1 MTFQERSKEVAKHFL
16 QTVVVVDDQAFLS
29 LDESPPVIT
38 DLQIIEPKKGGKTG
52 TKATPETGSTASPQH
67 QTSKDPVHELD
78 AKRLIDQFAEIGL
91 ICAVLRPNQGENPLD
106 KTLKAAKRSDIVV
119 LDWQIYK
126 DDGEICIRIINDI
139 ITKDSSEGNRL
150 RLIAIYTG
158 EKELHKI
165 AENIS
170 SRVTAQPYGPLH
182 KDKDTYV
189 RIAGPLRITVFGKN
203 TSLSVEREQIVS
215 QQDLPDRL
223 ISEFSKM
230 TRGIVS
236 NVSLNALSV
245 LRDNT
250 HELLS
255 TFHSKLDAPFLAH
268 RALLPEPDDATEHL
282 VSLIASELR
291 SILQEYDV
299 GQEAN
304 EDILKA
310 WLGTN
315 ISSLGEILDVHTQQ
329 YQEEEKSNKIIKIL
343 YNLLTSNDQTK
354 WNNIAAQGIH
364 KKQFLKR
371 ACELFCNSNAQKL
384 EDEFSRLHSVKT
396 RYKFHEPI
404 PHLTLGTIV
413 LKEKIYRSQTL
424 SSNETEYLLCVQ
436 PACLSVRLKEGET
449 NFPFIPLKVVEQ
461 GEAAHFIIKDKETFI
476 RLQRDLKPP
485 QCIMIPFASNQE
497 KGKVVRASLAPF
509 VFKSKDKRFRG
520 RHFRWIAELTSEQAQ
535 RVTNEFA
542 SEFFRVGLNESE
554 MFRRE
559 EKQIKT

>member
-1 MTFQERSKEVAKHFL
+1 MNFQDRSIEVANRFL

-29 LDESPPVIT
+29 SAKTPPVT
-38 DLQIIEPKKGGKTG
+38 ADLQTPRRGGKIE
-52 TKATPETGSTASPQH
+52 TKAAPETDSTIY
-67 QTSKDPVHELD
+67 KDPEHELD
-78 AKRLIDQFAEIGL
+78 AKGLIDQFAEIGL
-91 ICAVLRPNQGENPLD
+91 ICAVLRPSKGENPLD

-119 LDWQIYK
+119 LDWQIYN
-126 DDGEICIRIINDI
+126 DDGNTCINIINDI

-158 EKELHKI
+158 EKDFNQI
-165 AENIS
+165 ADEIS
-170 SRVTAQPYGPLH
+170 SRVTEQPYGSLLEGE
-182 KDKDTYV
+182 DTYV
-189 RIAGPLRITVFGKN
+189 RIAGPLRITVFGKE
-203 TSLSVEREQIVS
+203 TSPSVIREQVVS
-215 QQDLPDRL
+215 LQELPDRL
-223 ISEFSKM
+223 VSEFSKM

-268 RALLPEPDDATEHL
+268 RALLPEPDDATQHL

-310 WLGTN
+310 WLGNN
-315 ISSLGEILDVHTQQ
+315 ISSVGKILNIHKQHQD
-329 YQEEEKSNKIIKIL
+329 EENSNKIIEIL
-343 YNLLTSNDQTK
+343 YKLLTSNDEETK
-354 WNNIAAQGIH
+354 WNDIAGKGIN
-364 KKQFLKR
+364 KKELKKR
-371 ACELFCNSNAQKL
+371 ACELFCNNNAQIL
-384 EDEFSRLHSVKT
+384 EDEFNRLHSVRT

-404 PHLTLGTIV
+404 PHLTLGTII
-413 LKEKIYRSQTL
+413 LKEKTYQSQTL
-424 SSNETEYLLCVQ
+424 PSNENQYLLCVQ

-449 NFPFIPLKVVEQ
+449 NFPFIPLKVVNQ
-461 GEAAHFIIKDKETFI
+461 GDAAHFIVRDKDKFI
-476 RLQRDLKPP
+476 RLQRDLKPS
-485 QCIMIPFASNQE
+485 QCIMIPFESNQE
-497 KGKVVRASLAPF
+497 EGKVVRASPVAF

-520 RHFRWIAELTSEQAQ
+520 RHFRWVAELTFEQAQ
-535 RVTNEFA
+535 RLTNEFA
-542 SEFFRVGLNESE
+542 SEFIRVGLNESE

-559 EKQIKT
+559 KR